1 VLISIDAVNNVKR
14 LKLTNCI
21 KITGTGLQPLRG
33 STVIK
38 QIDLSLVNDH
48 YKSPV
53 LNTSNS
59 CDRVLPILDSIIAG
73 EGCALMYL
81 RFPAKFRDME
91 ERSTES
97 EFHAFVLRYNQMW
110 GNREAISCFGCNKVI
125 PGDENEWIETHLCY
139 EYGFQGYTCYRC
151 LKHYCYRCEI
161 DGVTKP
167 RITHCC
173 SCTRDYCADC
183 LEMTACH
190 FCGQESC
197 DDCYELE
204 CQCHQC
210 NEKFCSDCVEKGV
223 DIYECEHC
231 HKYHCYECDN
241 ADFFYI
247 YKCSRCRDGCCD
259 ACRIQ
264 KFKEGQ

>member
-1 VLISIDAVNNVKR
+1 
-14 LKLTNCI
+14 
-21 KITGTGLQPLRG
+21 
-33 STVIK
+33 
-38 QIDLSLVNDH
+38 
-48 YKSPV
+48 
-53 LNTSNS
+53 
-59 CDRVLPILDSIIAG
+59 
-73 EGCALMYL
+73 MYL